1 MGNSIEIAKSPW
13 TPIEQ
18 QTIVQTIVRTMTMN
32 ITKLSSTGRNSDSVE
47 ALAPISDFS
56 RSLHLTEL
64 LKDKSLR
71 EAYAAAQAD
80 GQLPTNRARVL
91 ILGEPRA
98 GKTSLLNRLM
108 GREFDIREQPTEGI
122 ETRMCHVTNVDKQ
135 WNESEGAKADDI
147 QQCASVVTALGE
159 MSSAIKA
166 TTLGSD
172 TSRKNDPTQTHTLP
186 DLMKIGLQLF
196 CLFVVV
202 FGLCLLKYGYTAFV
216 WCTFGALTLMHNY
229 NFAYRLATY
238 ISLFCV
244 LFDTKIRRDILIEAP
259 SCQERED
266 GFENRTIWSTL
277 QSMVLDAINSI
288 MLGVA
293 NGFGCRTGV
302 AVAFSASLHPEEIK
316 ATREAAAEGPVIS
329 WDMLVLSV
337 ISSAGILLGI
347 GCYSF
352 CTFNDRWHKYR
363 TATCCGLL
371 AWLLALSLKGDCRNR
386 RYWFLFLNGIM
397 MSIQETWG
405 MIVGR
410 RASHKYGVR
419 ASYVSKKIVGFIF
432 GLYLS
437 YILGW
442 TMRIPNSSL
451 PSVTLYLL
459 SIMAHPLFDLHNTY
473 KVWREKSTFPV
484 KLIRE
489 QMKTVLQRQPVLKTK
504 LSLWD
509 FAGDT
514 LYHCTHHV
522 FMPDRALYVIVFNL
536 HAAVSDEDGQLQ
548 KLLFWLHSVCAHA
561 CHPDAVII
569 IVGTHKASVS
579 DVKKLRFTEELHRR
593 ITPHFCHR
601 LVLNP
606 LDDKP
611 LFLVDNS
618 QPVHEDFQQLR
629 AQIFRRVE
637 SAEYAQERYPIK
649 YLLFYRQIQ
658 NRRKLAET
666 DCAAYVMTLDQISDL
681 ARDTC
686 DVTNED
692 DLKSMLR
699 FFGEAGE
706 LIHKDDDDILR
717 QHVVLDPQFLVDVMK
732 KLLRIPRG
740 SKRSHRFA
748 VDWKDYESS
757 GIITEGLMQHI
768 YSDMSHL
775 VPLLTK
781 LLQAYDLMCQVAF
794 VLNPKY
800 PQKSFLVPA
809 MLPPYRGESVNFWK
823 PQSKEEVFYFDFGSF
838 NPSTVYYRLLTR
850 CLTHAILDKFDSN
863 SKPLI
868 FADRCR
874 FHIGTSFI
882 FKLQL
887 ERRSSQQM
895 LLSVTVL
902 AFEQQNPVWNL
913 LKFLL
918 NVVKSITARDYPQLC
933 FSFGPRCP
941 YCVHEAN
948 LGRSIDDILK
958 DTCENNIRE
967 EANIH
972 VLKMA
977 GNDQPFPTM
986 SPAVMLCGQ
995 KRYELVLSGYKSLDA
1010 DCGSCHLP
1018 QRVAFTTKTPI
1029 TRLPPDLFHKVCL
1042 LLNDT
1047 HGIRNWKALAGELG
1061 KDVES
1066 VAVLDSQRITNPTEC
1081 LLREWAMIDGHVTV
1095 SDLLEVLGRP
1105 LLQRMDVI
1113 QEIRAQM
1120 AQE

>member
-1 MGNSIEIAKSPW
+1 MD
-13 TPIEQ
+13 
-18 QTIVQTIVRTMTMN
+18 
-32 ITKLSSTGRNSDSVE
+32 ITKSSSTRRYSDSIQF
-47 ALAPISDFS
+47 LAPVSDFN
-56 RSLHLTEL
+56 RSLHLAAL
-64 LKDKSLR
+64 LKDGSLR
-71 EAYAAAQAD
+71 EAYATAMTD

-108 GREFDIREQPTEGI
+108 GREFDTREQPTEGI

-135 WNESEGAKADDI
+135 WNESKGAKADDI
-147 QQCASVVTALGE
+147 QQCASVVTVLGE
-159 MSSAIKA
+159 VSSARKA

-172 TSRKNDPTQTHTLP
+172 TSSKNDSTPHTLP
-186 DLMKIGLQLF
+186 ELMKMGLQLV
-196 CLFVVV
+196 CLLVVV
-202 FGLCLLKYGYTAFV
+202 FVFGILKYGYTAFV
-216 WCTFGALTLMHNY
+216 WCTFGVITFMHNY
-229 NFAYRLATY
+229 NFAYRFSTY
-238 ISLFCV
+238 ISLFCI
-244 LFDTKIRRDILIEAP
+244 LFHAITRRDGLLEAS
-259 SCQERED
+259 SCQEGVGR
-266 GFENRTIWSTL
+266 FVNQTVWSTM
-277 QSMVLDAINSI
+277 QSMVLDTINTI
-288 MLGVA
+288 LLGAA

-302 AVAFSASLHPEEIK
+302 AVAFSASVHPEEIK
-316 ATREAAAEGPVIS
+316 ATQEAAANSPVVS
-329 WDMLVLSV
+329 WDILMVV
-337 ISSAGILLGI
+337 VVSSAGVLLGI

-371 AWLLALSLKGDCRNR
+371 AWLLALSLKGDCRTR
-386 RYWFLFLNGIM
+386 RYLFLFLNGIM
-397 MSIQETWG
+397 MSMQAAWG
-405 MIVGR
+405 TIVGR
-410 RASHKYGVR
+410 RASHKYGVS
-419 ASYVSKKIVGFIF
+419 ASYVTKKTVGFIF

-437 YILGW
+437 CIFGW

-451 PSVTLYLL
+451 PSMTFYFL
-459 SIMAHPLFDLHNTY
+459 SVLSHPLFDLHNTY

-489 QMKTVLQRQPVLKTK
+489 QMKAVLQRQPILETK

-561 CHPDAVII
+561 RHPDAVII
-569 IVGTHKASVS
+569 IVGTHKASVPEAHR
-579 DVKKLRFTEELHRR
+579 LRFTDELHRR
-593 ITPHFCHR
+593 ITSHFCHR

-611 LFLVDNS
+611 LFLVENS
-618 QPVHEDFQQLR
+618 QPVDEDFKQLR
-629 AQIFRRVE
+629 AEIFRQVE
-637 SAEYAQERYPIK
+637 SAEYAQETYPIK
-649 YLLFYRQIQ
+649 YLHFYREIQ

-732 KLLRIPRG
+732 KLVRIPRG

-748 VDWKDYESS
+748 VNWRDYESS
-757 GIITEGLMQHI
+757 GIINEGLLQHI
-768 YSDMSHL
+768 YGDMLHL

-781 LLQAYDLMCQVAF
+781 LLQAYDLMCPVASVF
-794 VLNPKY
+794 NPNCS
-800 PQKSFLVPA
+800 QKSFLVPA
-809 MLPPYRGESVNFWK
+809 MLPPYRGESMEFWK

-838 NPSTVYYRLLTR
+838 DPSTVYSRLLTR
-850 CLTHAILDKFDSN
+850 CLTHASLDKFDST

-874 FHIGTSFI
+874 FNIGTRCI

-902 AFEQQNPVWNL
+902 AFEQKYPIWKL

-918 NVVKSITARDYPQLC
+918 NVVKSITARDYSQLC
-933 FSFGPRCP
+933 FTLGPRCP
-941 YCVHEAN
+941 YCVHEVNSEKSSEA
-948 LGRSIDDILK
+948 LSQ
-958 DTCENNIRE
+958 DTCENNERE
-967 EANIH
+967 EAKIH
-972 VLKMA
+972 VLKMG

-995 KRYELVLSGYKSLDA
+995 KRYELVLSGYKSMDT

-1029 TRLPPDLFHKVCL
+1029 TKLPPDLFHKVCQ
-1042 LLNDT
+1042 LLNDSSSN
-1047 HGIRNWKALAGELG
+1047 RNWKALAGELG
-1061 KDVES
+1061 KDAES

-1081 LLREWAMIDGHVTV
+1081 LLREWAMISGHVTV
-1095 SDLLEVLGRP
+1095 NDLMEVLGRP
-1105 LLQRMDVI
+1105 SLLRMDVI
-1113 QEIRAQM
+1113 HEIRAQM